1 MSPPEFL
8 SNALDNHRRERT
20 LARMDAIDWWV
31 TQAPLPSIEQ
41 QNLIDVL
48 YSFPRKEVKDYMS
61 INWKDTRVRFGWVL
75 MNKEVVSTRAPA
87 IKIPRHLQE
96 SMILQAFLPDFTLK
110 YEATCPDLEANLKAI
125 IDSNLSTKMSF
136 MQQVRIIMQHLDSR
150 PRLQPMTVGT
160 SDSTGI
166 FRYTISQA
174 NLSLRGIKIPNQSS
188 GVEAIQNLVLVAHAC
203 QLALDD
209 GADVDSVKDSVV
221 STKKNG
227 VFVTTLLD
235 DWEDR
240 QSIALHFLLAITGRR
255 TSMGSRIREVQF
267 YPVPSEMPLII
278 RESRN
283 KSGFKM
289 NMYVCR
295 ETIGFKYKDVL
306 GQFVKDSGL
315 ANLVI
320 KIADFTDMTHVI
332 ACIAVYCRWN
342 FSMTK
347 SVNRVTLE
355 EEIYHNAKT
364 DVRHFLSMNKNT
376 SASCLLIEGTY
387 GKVVTTEHC
396 EIGTANRS
404 FCQIVDATTIRNILT
419 NQTTQLPMPP
429 NNLQIPNGPL
439 KRYDTPSR
447 RLYYV
452 ISHYLRHIDE
462 TISRIR
468 NKDFGYLN
476 KSIMSLV

>member
-1 MSPPEFL
+1 M
-8 SNALDNHRRERT
+8 
-20 LARMDAIDWWV
+20 
-31 TQAPLPSIEQ
+31 
-41 QNLIDVL
+41 
-48 YSFPRKEVKDYMS
+48 
-61 INWKDTRVRFGWVL
+61 
-75 MNKEVVSTRAPA
+75 
-87 IKIPRHLQE
+87 
-96 SMILQAFLPDFTLK
+96 
-110 YEATCPDLEANLKAI
+110 
-125 IDSNLSTKMSF
+125 
-136 MQQVRIIMQHLDSR
+136 
-150 PRLQPMTVGT
+150 
-160 SDSTGI
+160 
-166 FRYTISQA
+166 
-174 NLSLRGIKIPNQSS
+174 
-188 GVEAIQNLVLVAHAC
+188 LVAHAC
-203 QLALDD
+203 QLALGD
-209 GADVDSVKDSVV
+209 GADVDSDKTSVV
-221 STKKNG
+221 GTKVNG

-240 QSIALHFLLAITGRR
+240 QSIVLHFLLAITGRR
-255 TSMGSRIREVQF
+255 TSMGSRIRGVQF

-289 NMYVCR
+289 NMYVGR
-295 ETIGFKYKDVL
+295 ETIGFKYRDVL

-342 FSMTK
+342 FATTK

-355 EEIYHNAKT
+355 EEVYRNAKT
-364 DVRHFLSMNKNT
+364 DIRHFLSMNKNT

-387 GKVVTTEHC
+387 CKVVTTEHC
-396 EIGTANRS
+396 EIDTSNRA
-404 FCQIVDATTIRNILT
+404 FCQIVDATTIRNIIT

-429 NNLQIPNGPL
+429 NNLVLPTSMQVPNGPL
-439 KRYDTPSR
+439 KRYNTPTR

-468 NKDFGYLN
+468 NKDYEYLN
-476 KSIMSLV
+476 KSIIGLYFNLNAH